1 MQVGKCTM
9 HAIGE
14 NVTPK
19 VERKN
24 LVTFRN
30 SLSWLLFIVL
40 HSFFSVPVDE
50 ALHRGLLEDDTVT
63 NQTGLSPTQVSCKEV
78 TIPDCWRPILSH
90 ITTMKS
96 PTHVTPHH
104 ARKSMMKQWTLS
116 SYDISVYLV
125 TVICPEEDYSIAVEM
140 LTSDENLM

>member
-1 MQVGKCTM
+1 MHIELMQVGKCTM

-30 SLSWLLFIVL
+30 FLSWLLFIVL

-50 ALHRGLLEDDTVT
+50 TLHRRLLEDDTVT
-63 NQTGLSPTQVSCKEV
+63 NQTGLPPTQVTCLLNCVYEQ
-78 TIPDCWRPILSH
+78 
-90 ITTMKS
+90 
-96 PTHVTPHH
+96 PT
-104 ARKSMMKQWTLS
+104 S
-116 SYDISVYLV
+116 
-125 TVICPEEDYSIAVEM
+125 
-140 LTSDENLM
+140 TSRDHNVNKWMELQ